1 MYLGGGGGGIRWDP
15 LWLKQSL
22 AGGSA
27 GGVLSLPGR
36 ERFLRGLLDFKKHC
50 SSLRNGRIFF
60 KFFFQKPKSEETY
73 FHCGFR

>member
-27 GGVLSLPGR
+27 DGVLSLPGR
-36 ERFLRGLLDFKKHC
+36 GRFLRGLLDFK
-50 SSLRNGRIFF
+50 
-60 KFFFQKPKSEETY
+60 
-73 FHCGFR
+73 

>member
-27 GGVLSLPGR
+27 DGVLSLPGVV
-36 ERFLRGLLDFKKHC
+36 EEGFLRGLLDF
-50 SSLRNGRIFF
+50 
-60 KFFFQKPKSEETY
+60 
-73 FHCGFR
+73 

>member
-27 GGVLSLPGR
+27 DGVLSLPGR
-36 ERFLRGLLDFKKHC
+36 ERFLRGLIDFK
-50 SSLRNGRIFF
+50 
-60 KFFFQKPKSEETY
+60 
-73 FHCGFR
+73 